1 MRKQEKLLHIL
12 VIVFLAIQPIIDMD
26 YLIYDFL
33 DQFGLPRL
41 STILR
46 FVVVPLLL
54 IFSFILRDKKKKR
67 TFIAIGTYGVLLLVY
82 FVLHAK
88 QAASLVERLA
98 FTDNFYFNTFQELTY
113 VLTLVI
119 PYFLVYLI
127 YNENFNEKEVKLIT
141 CILSASISITILIG
155 DLFVFAK
162 STYYG
167 YTVGNIFTW
176 FNGIYQAYHPR
187 TLASKFFFNEGNTI
201 GILLFMILPMMYY
214 FFYREE
220 NKKNKIYLAS
230 LIFIQSLSMQMLAT
244 RVATY
249 GAVVMPVLFLAIYLF
264 TVLITKTEKFQKTIC
279 FVTVIFAAI
288 FAMILSMTPAVQ
300 NQKVDAK
307 NDTALL
313 HNGMADLGKEE
324 LANADDL
331 VPGSVEYINFYVYM
345 FETYG
350 INARYIQSVP
360 SMYYTEYYSYQVD
373 PKFWVDVTFMPVFDR
388 VSGRQIETI
397 FFNYKYQNLTQK
409 EKLLGMGY
417 STFMNGSIVL
427 EQDFKQQIYTLGY
440 IGELLC
446 VLPWIF
452 VIFYGLYHFIRKF
465 KKLFTLDNLV
475 MAVSAAAGLGG
486 AWLSGHMLDQFITTT
501 YLALLV
507 AMLLHHIKEAE

>member
-1 MRKQEKLLHIL
+1 MKKSEKILHLL
-12 VIVFLAIQPIIDMD
+12 VIIFLAIQPIVDMD

-46 FVVVPLLL
+46 FVVVPILL
-54 IFSFILRDKKKKR
+54 IFSFILRDQKKKR
-67 TFIAIGTYGVLLLVY
+67 TFIAVGSYGVVLLAY
-82 FVLHAK
+82 FILHAK
-88 QAASLVERLA
+88 QASGLVERLA
-98 FTDNFYFNTFQELTY
+98 LTDNFYFSTFQELTY

-119 PYFLVYLI
+119 PYFLIYLI
-127 YNENFNEKEVKLIT
+127 YNEHFNQKELKLIT
-141 CILSASISITILIG
+141 CILSASISVTILFG

-176 FNGIYQAYHPR
+176 FNGIYDAYHPR

-201 GILLFMILPMMYY
+201 GILLFMILPMLYY
-214 FFYREE
+214 FFYQEKDSQ
-220 NKKNKIYLAS
+220 KKKYLGI
-230 LIFIQSLSMQMLAT
+230 LIFVQSLAMQMLAT

-249 GAVVMPVLFLAIYLF
+249 GAVVIPALFLVVYLF
-264 TVLITKTEKFQKTIC
+264 TVFITKTEKFQKNICIVTILFAC
-279 FVTVIFAAI
+279 IFGL
-288 FAMILSMTPAVQ
+288 ILPMTPAIQ
-300 NQKVDAK
+300 NQKVDAV

-397 FFNYKYQNLTQK
+397 FFNYKYQNLTSS

-440 IGELLC
+440 VGEVLC
-446 VLPWIF
+446 VLPWLFI
-452 VIFYGLYHFIRKF
+452 ICYGVFMFIKRA
-465 KKLFTLDNLV
+465 KKMFTLENLV
-475 MAVSAAAGLGG
+475 MAVSVGAGLGG
-486 AWLSGHMLDQFITTT
+486 AWLSGHMLYQFVTTT

-507 AMLLHHIKEAE
+507 AMLLKNVQEAK

>member
-1 MRKQEKLLHIL
+1 MKKNEKVLHLLTIL
-12 VIVFLAIQPIIDMD
+12 LVAIQPIIDMD

-41 STILR
+41 STIIR
-46 FVVVPLLL
+46 FVIIPLLL
-54 IFSFILRDKKKKR
+54 IASFIIKDKKKKR
-67 TFIAIGTYGVLLLVY
+67 TFICVGIYGVALLIY
-82 FVLHAK
+82 FVLHTK
-88 QAASLVERLA
+88 QCINIFDRLA
-98 FTDNFYFNTFQELTY
+98 LTDNFYFSTFQELTY

-119 PYFLVYLI
+119 PYFLIYLI
-127 YNENFNEKEVKLIT
+127 YNEDFKEKELKLIT
-141 CILSASISITILIG
+141 CIESAVISITIVLG

-176 FNGIYQAYHPR
+176 FNGIYDSYHPR

-201 GILLFMILPMMYY
+201 GILLFMLLPMMYY
-214 FFYREE
+214 FFYKEE
-220 NKKNKIYLAS
+220 NKKNKIRLGI

-249 GAVVMPVLFLAIYLF
+249 GAVIIPVIFLAIYLF
-264 TVLITKTEKFQKTIC
+264 TVLVTKTEKFKKSIC
-279 FVTVIFAAI
+279 IVCVIFAGI
-288 FAMILSMTPAVQ
+288 FALILPMTPAIQ
-300 NQKVDAK
+300 NQKVDAV

-331 VPGSVEYINFYVYM
+331 VPGSEAYINFYVYM

-373 PKFWVDVTFMPVFDR
+373 PKFWVDVTFMDVYDR

-397 FFNYKYQNLTQK
+397 FFNYKYQNLTTL
-409 EKLLGMGY
+409 EKFLGMGY

-440 IGELLC
+440 VGELFC

-452 VIFYGLYHFIRKF
+452 IILYGAYMFIRRF
-465 KKLFTLDNLV
+465 KKMFTLDNLV
-475 MAVSAAAGLGG
+475 MALVVGTGMGG
-486 AWLSGHMLDQFITTT
+486 AWLSGHMLDQFVTTT
-501 YLALLV
+501 YLALIV
-507 AMLLHHIKEAE
+507 AALLHKVQEAK